1 MNRIWRRLTGSELII
16 HPGETPPVEMS
27 AAYPPMSSLESIGMH
42 NETLRAQIEN
52 IELGFDHFESVKGAF
67 RGLLSPLAE
76 LLLDLETTKKHAYET
91 SMKLDLLRDAHESL
105 SARHQTMLGEFDA
118 LAEDRNAQQR
128 ENRELQQ
135 RTLRL
140 EATLTAAQAEFRD
153 ATAAKERIDRLFEV
167 EKRRTAARDDEIGR
181 LKAQLVS
188 NDETIAGLEL
198 SLKAAGDEGA
208 LMAREHATLRDS
220 HQNLIASFD
229 AVSQRVVDYESLNDQ
244 NGHRIGELE
253 QGLSNEQSKH
263 AALRAKHLEH
273 LERSR
278 SEISTL
284 SNAIQAVRGRA
295 DVAEKI
301 LGETRGQFRE
311 KTDELRAAERRLL
324 ENAIQID
331 GLEKSARAAK
341 DDLVAVNDRVAG
353 GERIRLGLSD
363 QVNNLSNTLKSKE
376 IALQAATDKIEQLS
390 ARFEEAA
397 KGAQRDGEESA
408 RAYAALKEAFD
419 REHAERNLAEGA
431 LQASRAERQLT
442 RRLSPVIGEG
452 RGAFPAVRLSDETAP
467 DSGLPPPPSNVTQL
481 PSARALL

>member
-16 HPGETPPVEMS
+16 HPGGAPPAEISPPYPPV
-27 AAYPPMSSLESIGMH
+27 SSLESVGMH

-76 LLLDLETTKKHAYET
+76 LLLDLETTKKQTHET
-91 SMKLDLLRDAHESL
+91 TMKLDLLRDAHESL
-105 SARHQTMLGEFDA
+105 RARHQTTLGEFDA
-118 LAEDRNAQQR
+118 LVEDHNAQQR
-128 ENRELQQ
+128 DNRELQQ
-135 RTLRL
+135 FALRL
-140 EATLTAAQAEFRD
+140 ETALSAAQAELRD
-153 ATAAKERIDRLFEV
+153 VAAAKERIDRLLDV

-181 LKAQLVS
+181 LKTQFVS

-198 SLKAAGDEGA
+198 SVKTAADDGA
-208 LMAREHATLRDS
+208 LLARENATLRDAHLS
-220 HQNLIASFD
+220 LSNGFD
-229 AVSQRVVDYESLNDQ
+229 AVSQRVADCESQIDQ

-253 QGLSNEQSKH
+253 QGLSSEQIKH

-284 SNAIQAVRGRA
+284 SNAVQAVRGRA

-301 LGETRGQFRE
+301 LGETRGQLRD
-311 KTDELRAAERRLL
+311 KTDILRAAERRLL

-331 GLEKSARAAK
+331 GLEKSVKAAREDVVTVNERLAA
-341 DDLVAVNDRVAG
+341 A
-353 GERIRLGLSD
+353 ERIRLGLSD
-363 QVNNLSNTLKSKE
+363 QANNLGNSLKSRE
-376 IALQAATDKIEQLS
+376 IALQTATAKIEQLS

-397 KGAQRDGEESA
+397 KAAQRDREESA
-408 RAYAALKEAFD
+408 RAYAALKEKFD

-442 RRLSPVIGEG
+442 RRLSPMINET
-452 RGAFPAVRLSDETAP
+452 RGAFSAVRQPDDAAP
-467 DSGLPPPPSNVTQL
+467 DSDLPPPPSNITQL
-481 PSARALL
+481 PSARAVL